1 MFTGFVCGSV
11 YVSASGCVSYA
22 LSWALFLFVIVLV
35 CIVLFLCCCLF
46 CNEKERKG
54 IDVWEWEDGRIWDDL
69 REGTMIRIYY
79 IKKYTI

>member
-1 MFTGFVCGSV
+1 MGVCTSLHL
-11 YVSASGCVSYA
+11 YVFLMLYLGPF
-22 LSWALFLFVIVLV
+22 FLFVIVLV